1 MSLLYLN
8 GIKLRLRKKGK
19 IGYRSSMSITT
30 KRGDNGGTDL
40 MFGKRTAK
48 IGNRIEA
55 IGSLDE
61 LNAALGLVRVE
72 ANASLGKSIDLLQGY
87 LVGLMGELAVLSE
100 DLEKYR
106 SSGHPSITDD
116 EVKLLENLAS
126 ELEESGIVFDGW
138 ARPGSKG
145 SRTGAQL
152 DFARTVCRRAERRV
166 LALSEELSNTNILLF
181 LNRLSDL
188 LWLYARHC
196 EAVEQTDS

>member
-1 MSLLYLN
+1 
-8 GIKLRLRKKGK
+8 
-19 IGYRSSMSITT
+19 MSITT

-72 ANASLGKSIDLLQGY
+72 ANASLGKSINLLQGY

-106 SSGHPSITDD
+106 SSGHPSVTDD

>member
-1 MSLLYLN
+1 
-8 GIKLRLRKKGK
+8 
-19 IGYRSSMSITT
+19 MSITT
-30 KRGDNGGTDL
+30 KRGDVGGTYL
-40 MFGKRTAK
+40 IFGKRTAK

-126 ELEESGIVFDGW
+126 ELE
-138 ARPGSKG
+138 
-145 SRTGAQL
+145 
-152 DFARTVCRRAERRV
+152 
-166 LALSEELSNTNILLF
+166 
-181 LNRLSDL
+181 
-188 LWLYARHC
+188 
-196 EAVEQTDS
+196 

>member
-1 MSLLYLN
+1 M
-8 GIKLRLRKKGK
+8 GIKLRLRNRGK
-19 IGYRSSMSITT
+19 VGYGLSMSITT
-30 KRGDNGGTDL
+30 KRGDDGGTDL

-48 IGNRIEA
+48 MGNRIEA

-61 LNAALGLVRVE
+61 LNAALGLVRAD
-72 ANASLGKSIDLLQGY
+72 ANASMAKSIDILQGY
-87 LVGLMGELAVLSE
+87 LVGLMGELAVLAE

-106 SSGHPSITDD
+106 TSGHPSITED
-116 EVKLLENLAS
+116 EVKLLENLAR
-126 ELEESGIVFDGW
+126 EMEESGIVFDGW
-138 ARPGSKG
+138 ARPGAKG

-166 LALSEELSNTNILLF
+166 LVLAEELPNTNMLLF

-196 EAVEQTDS
+196 EAVD